1 MAKNRKNDK
10 AHDVN
15 EFVKS
20 VVNGNNVKAKEQ
32 LERILK
38 EKTARRI
45 KDTLAS

>member
-1 MAKNRKNDK
+1 MSKGRKDDRIDR
-10 AHDVN
+10 ARDFI
-15 EFVKS
+15 ES
-20 VVNGNNVKAKEQ
+20 VVKGDNVGAKEK

>member
-10 AHDVN
+10 TRAAN
-15 EFVKS
+15 EFVQS
-20 VVNGNNVKAKEQ
+20 VVRGDNVKAKEQ